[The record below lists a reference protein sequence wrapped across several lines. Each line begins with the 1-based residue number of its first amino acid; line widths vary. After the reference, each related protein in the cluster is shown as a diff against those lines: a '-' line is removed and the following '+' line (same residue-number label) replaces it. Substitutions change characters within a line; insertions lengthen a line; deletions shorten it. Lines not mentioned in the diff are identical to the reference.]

1 MAADFRNIISQ
12 LNDMASSLA
21 LVENVTLDRWI
32 QWIELSTWQRLLVSC
47 YILES
52 QQATLLARQPLPSL
66 FSESGVDL
74 PFPAPTVL
82 WDATTLN
89 DWAIAA
95 QQYSQSPQYVYEIA
109 RGSAVATCDSF
120 QSSLLIA
127 AHYSQFESSTPCLDA
142 TSLLYIENH
151 LDDSFS
157 TRQKL
162 LTAKLVQVA
171 PLRALLAVSGESWIL
186 SEKVPSQQVF
196 SQLKTTLRSWVHQLW
211 SATTPNSDPVPV
223 IVALALSLNILQ
235 QALDERP
242 ESLSL
247 EMGTDMSLYFAALVL
262 WTITAAAS
270 ARAKGAREVPHSAPH
285 RQPSQPAAHHASTS
299 VPSTPTQ
306 LSQSTSSYPELRPTP
321 TLAHLPGLVHSQL
334 TSPVRHDTLASTT
347 LISHEHITLNSA
359 SFLSEAQHL
368 ISIDPISQS
377 ELNMSRLQAGCIS
390 LLLWVKLQLR
400 GAPHEEQSG
409 MAVWSSRPGEGLGE
423 LLDSVVG
430 SLERVLNRGWSGW
443 GL

>member
-1 MAADFRNIISQ
+1 MAANFRNTTSQ
-12 LNDMASSLA
+12 LNDLATSLA
-21 LVENVTLDRWI
+21 LVENVTVDRWM

-66 FSESGVDL
+66 FLDSGVDL
-74 PFPAPTVL
+74 PLPAHIVL

-109 RGSAVATCDSF
+109 QGSSLATCDSF

-127 AHYSQFESSTPCLDA
+127 AHYSQFESSSPCMDV

-151 LDDSFS
+151 LDGSFS

-196 SQLKTTLRSWVHQLW
+196 QQLKTTLRTWVHQLW
-211 SATTPNSDPVPV
+211 SATTPNSEPVPV
-223 IVALALSLNILQ
+223 ILALALSLNILQ

-247 EMGTDMSLYFAALVL
+247 DMGTDMGLYFAALVL

-270 ARAKGAREVPHSAPH
+270 ARAKGVQQVSPHAPR
-285 RQPSQPAAHHASTS
+285 RQQSQPVIHHASTS

-306 LSQSTSSYPELRPTP
+306 TKLL
-321 TLAHLPGLVHSQL
+321 GLVRSQP
-334 TSPVRHDTLASTT
+334 TSPVRHDSLASTT

-368 ISIDPISQS
+368 ISIDPVSQS

-400 GAPHEEQSG
+400 GAPLEEQSG

-423 LLDSVVG
+423 LLDSIVG